1 MLKNYFPW
9 EHTPNP
15 DKKITIVFFF
25 FLLTQYCLSQL
36 SCLFLPFSFYVSF
49 KTILKCYD
57 LCSPLSTIRMNH
69 MKLLVGQLVLTYKC
83 G

>member
-25 FLLTQYCLSQL
+25 FFAHSILFVQL

-49 KTILKCYD
+49 KMILKCYD
-57 LCSPLSTIRMNH
+57 LCSSLSTIRMKH
-69 MKLLVGQLVLTYKC
+69 MRLLVGQLVLTYKC